1 MRQLDKNLLGYYLGT
16 MTGTSGDGL
25 DVSLIEIDESEN
37 VKFVTGQTFKYG
49 DNLRKNL
56 ISLSSPTNNEIELM
70 GECDTELGQFT
81 GESILDFLHN
91 IGRKKETI
99 IALGSHG
106 QTIRHRPPSTKNRFP
121 FTIQIGN
128 PHLIADITSIT
139 TIADF
144 RRRDMAAG
152 GQGAPLVPPFH
163 FRLFQKTKE
172 HQVVIL
178 NIGGISN
185 ITVLGRNLL
194 GFDTGPGNCLMD
206 AWILKHQ
213 NKYFDAEGTWAS
225 QGKVIQPL
233 LNNLIEDT
241 YFANSYPKSTGREYF
256 NIGWAQ
262 EKYDK
267 LNSLNKMDVQATFC
281 ELTVITVISA
291 LEKLD
296 SQTHEIIV
304 CGGGRLNTH
313 LMNRL
318 KEKAACPVTVSE
330 DYSIDGDYLEA
341 SAFAWLAF
349 KHLKG
354 ETASSPMV
362 TGAKG
367 ARLLGT
373 LFPPN

>member
-1 MRQLDKNLLGYYLGT
+1 MRQLDKNLQGYYLGA

-81 GESILDFLHN
+81 GESILDFLNN

-139 TIADF
+139 AIADF

-163 FRLFQKTKE
+163 FRLFQQTKE

-185 ITVLGRNLL
+185 ITVLGRNVL

-206 AWILKHQ
+206 AWILRHQ
-213 NKYFDAEGTWAS
+213 KKYYDAEGAWAA

-233 LNNLIEDT
+233 LKNLIEDT

-262 EKYDK
+262 EKYNK

-296 SQTHEIIV
+296 SKTHEIIV

-313 LMNRL
+313 LMDRL
-318 KEKAACPVTVSE
+318 RGKAACPVKVSE
-330 DYSIDGDYLEA
+330 DYSVDGDYLEA

-354 ETASSPMV
+354 ETANSTMV